1 MKKNDLSLGLA
12 IIPLIFLVS
21 LLSINV
27 FIYGDNALNGSNQF
41 ILLIGGVI
49 AAIIGFY
56 KKIPYKTMITKIAE
70 NLQSVTGAILILL
83 FVGALA
89 GSWLISGIIPAMIY
103 FGLKML
109 HPTIFLPASVIICAL
124 ISLATGSSWTTSA
137 TVGIAL
143 VGIGTVLE
151 IPSGMIAGAVISG
164 AYFGDKLSPLSDT
177 TNLAPAMAG
186 GELFK
191 HIRYMTYTTIPS
203 ILVTLFVFLI
213 ISFTMTTS
221 GNTEIN
227 ELLLAIEEKFTINM
241 WLFLVPVSVIV
252 LIVKKHPSSNCI
264 TSWNSN
270 GSSVCFTFS
279 VTNTIRNYWF

>member
-1 MKKNDLSLGLA
+1 M
-12 IIPLIFLVS
+12 
-21 LLSINV
+21 
-27 FIYGDNALNGSNQF
+27 
-41 ILLIGGVI
+41 
-49 AAIIGFY
+49 
-56 KKIPYKTMITKIAE
+56 
-70 NLQSVTGAILILL
+70 
-83 FVGALA
+83 
-89 GSWLISGIIPAMIY
+89 
-103 FGLKML
+103 
-109 HPTIFLPASVIICAL
+109 
-124 ISLATGSSWTTSA
+124 
-137 TVGIAL
+137 
-143 VGIGTVLE
+143 E

-221 GNTEIN
+221 GNTEID

-252 LIVKKHPSSNCI
+252 LIVKKTPPLI
-264 TSWNSN
+264 ALLIGTLM
-270 GSSVCFTFS
+270 GAYLLYFFS
-279 VTNTIRNYWF
+279 HKYY